1 MQLFDR
7 SNTSGGKDMAT
18 IKINGMR
25 CSHCSGSVTKALE
38 SIDGI
43 NNVRVDL
50 EKGEATYSE
59 SRPVPLASIRDT
71 ISKIGFEV
79 AD

>member
-18 IKINGMR
+18 VKINGMR
-25 CSHCSGSVTKALE
+25 CAHCSGSVTKALE
-38 SIDGI
+38 GIDGI

-50 EKGEATYSE
+50 EKGEATYAE
-59 SRPVPLASIRDT
+59 SRPVPLAT
-71 ISKIGFEV
+71 IKAAINKIGFEV

>member
-1 MQLFDR
+1 
-7 SNTSGGKDMAT
+7 MAT

-25 CSHCSGSVTKALE
+25 CAHCSGSVAKALE
-38 SIDGI
+38 GIDGI

-50 EKGEATYSE
+50 QKGEATYAE
-59 SRPVPLASIRDT
+59 SRPVPLSSIKAA

>member
-1 MQLFDR
+1 
-7 SNTSGGKDMAT
+7 MAT

-25 CSHCSGSVTKALE
+25 CAHCSGAVTKALE
-38 SIDGI
+38 GI
-43 NNVRVDL
+43 SGISNVKVDL
-50 EKGEATYSE
+50 QKGEATYAE
-59 SRPVPLASIRDT
+59 SRPVPLSSIREA